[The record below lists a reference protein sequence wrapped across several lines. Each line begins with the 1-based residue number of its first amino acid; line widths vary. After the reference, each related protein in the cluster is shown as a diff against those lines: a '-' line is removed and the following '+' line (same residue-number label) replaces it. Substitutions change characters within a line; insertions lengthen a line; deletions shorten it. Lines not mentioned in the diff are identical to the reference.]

1 MKVTQIRMISRGIY
15 AHICPYCGKILSSAC
30 SPDMLPKYS
39 KCDCLKPGRFRLEKS
54 KDTLGVWVLTDTENL
69 IVARFKDG
77 DFNGSLKIS
86 FIDDNAPVDAS
97 QIAKAMREMG
107 TWISVHHL
115 SIASPQPHG
124 VEYGEDGCLYLYRNK
139 YPQWR
144 MKITDCA
151 NNLQLA
157 ASLNKAA
164 AWLKSEARRV
174 GWNDTN
180 E

>member
-1 MKVTQIRMISRGIY
+1 M
-15 AHICPYCGKILSSAC
+15 
-30 SPDMLPKYS
+30 
-39 KCDCLKPGRFRLEKS
+39 
-54 KDTLGVWVLTDTENL
+54 LTDTENL

-124 VEYGEDGCLYLYRNK
+124 VEYGEDGRPHGRTLGKCPELSLRLDVWVGTTQMNK
-139 YPQWR
+139 
-144 MKITDCA
+144 K
-151 NNLQLA
+151 
-157 ASLNKAA
+157 
-164 AWLKSEARRV
+164 
-174 GWNDTN
+174 
-180 E
+180 